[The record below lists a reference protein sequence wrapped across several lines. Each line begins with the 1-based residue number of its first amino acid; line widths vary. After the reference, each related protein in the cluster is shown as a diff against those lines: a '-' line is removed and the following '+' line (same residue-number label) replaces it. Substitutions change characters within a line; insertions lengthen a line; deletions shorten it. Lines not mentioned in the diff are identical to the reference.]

1 MEELHKKLGIEPDDI
16 HSSLK
21 VILQRQFF
29 EAIVR
34 AASVKYANCNEM
46 GNLAQKLD
54 NLFNEHLCPMVGKN
68 KAKSP
73 EEEVRNSNCL
83 SMKCV

>member
-1 MEELHKKLGIEPDDI
+1 
-16 HSSLK
+16 

-34 AASVKYANCNEM
+34 AASVKYANSCE
-46 GNLAQKLD
+46 LTTLSQKLD
-54 NLFNEHLCPMVGKN
+54 YLFNKHLCPMIGKN

-73 EEEVRNSNCL
+73 EEEVSHQPQVSLTRVFSCL
-83 SMKCV
+83 EIFQSHGDCV